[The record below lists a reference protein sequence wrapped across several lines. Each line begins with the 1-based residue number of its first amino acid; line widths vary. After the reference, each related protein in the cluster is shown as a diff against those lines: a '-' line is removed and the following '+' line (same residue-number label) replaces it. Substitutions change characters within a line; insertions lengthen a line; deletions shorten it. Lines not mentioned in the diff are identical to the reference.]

1 MPFQGHVRD
10 KYPQGISEHT
20 MAEKLLFINA
30 CVRRDRSRTL
40 RLARAVVDQYPDHE
54 VEELVLEEMGLRP
67 LDSAFLDKRDA
78 LISAG
83 DYDDPIFDLA
93 KKFAGA
99 DIIVVATPYWE
110 DCFSSYVK
118 IFMEHAAALGIVF
131 RYSQEGMPIGL
142 CKAKRLYYV
151 TTRGGPIPDEGDLG
165 YAVYRSICRTYGIN
179 ECRIISA
186 SGLDIVGN
194 DAEAIMDRALASA
207 KNL

>member
-1 MPFQGHVRD
+1 MM
-10 KYPQGISEHT
+10 S
-20 MAEKLLFINA
+20 EKLLLVNA
-30 CVRRDRSRTL
+30 CVRKDRSRTL

-83 DYDDPIFDLA
+83 DYDDPVFDLA
-93 KKFAGA
+93 KKFAEA

-118 IFMEHAAALGIVF
+118 IFMEHAAALGITF
-131 RYSQEGMPIGL
+131 RYSPEGMPVGL
-142 CKAKRLYYV
+142 CRAKCLYYV
-151 TTRGGPIPDEGDLG
+151 TTRGGPIPDEADLG
-165 YAVYRSICRTYGIN
+165 YSVYRTLCRTYGIN
-179 ECRIISA
+179 ECRIVSA

-194 DAEAIMDRALASA
+194 DAEAIMGRALASVR
-207 KNL
+207 NL

>member
-1 MPFQGHVRD
+1 MM
-10 KYPQGISEHT
+10 T
-20 MAEKLLFINA
+20 EKLLLVNA

-54 VEELVLEEMGLRP
+54 VEEFVLEEMGLRP

-165 YAVYRSICRTYGIN
+165 YAVYRSICRTYGIK
-179 ECRIISA
+179 ECRIVSA

-194 DAEAIMDRALASA
+194 DAEAIMDRALASV
-207 KNL
+207 KDL

>member
-1 MPFQGHVRD
+1 M
-10 KYPQGISEHT
+10 T
-20 MAEKLLFINA
+20 EKLLLVNA

-54 VEELVLEEMGLRP
+54 VEEFVLEEMGLRP

-110 DCFSSYVK
+110 DCFSSY
-118 IFMEHAAALGIVF
+118 
-131 RYSQEGMPIGL
+131 
-142 CKAKRLYYV
+142 
-151 TTRGGPIPDEGDLG
+151 
-165 YAVYRSICRTYGIN
+165 
-179 ECRIISA
+179 II
-186 SGLDIVGN
+186 
-194 DAEAIMDRALASA
+194 
-207 KNL
+207 